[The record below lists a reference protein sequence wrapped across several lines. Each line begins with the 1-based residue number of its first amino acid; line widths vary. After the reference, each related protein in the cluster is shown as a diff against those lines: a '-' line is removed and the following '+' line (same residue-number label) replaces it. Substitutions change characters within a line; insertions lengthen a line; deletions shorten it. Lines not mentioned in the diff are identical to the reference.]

1 MINDNRKF
9 YRKCITIPKDLVFV
23 IDRMA
28 KNYSYRVRNELY
40 VELLELGILKFNE
53 NFSLKN
59 TELWANHNSIF
70 YLLIFWLLV
79 LPISQSIETL

>member
-53 NFSLKN
+53 NFSLRN
-59 TELWANHNSIF
+59 TILKLVGQVQELNEILNSKK
-70 YLLIFWLLV
+70 
-79 LPISQSIETL
+79 

>member
-59 TELWANHNSIF
+59 TILKLVGQVQELVEILNSKK
-70 YLLIFWLLV
+70 
-79 LPISQSIETL
+79 